1 METQRGIKLEM
12 KFLDKKVELKL
23 LM

>member
-12 KFLDKKVELKL
+12 TFLDKKVELKL